1 MTDRNRP
8 GFHHVELWLHDF
20 AGQLPSWD
28 WLLSQLGWT
37 AFQSWQNGRSWRA
50 TDGSYLVIE
59 ESPDLAAD
67 VFDRTRAGINH
78 LALNAARSQ
87 VDAIAADA
95 AEHGWSLLFADRHPY
110 AGGPEHY
117 AAYLENEFG
126 FEVELVS
133 N

>member
-1 MTDRNRP
+1 MTSNSP
-8 GFHHVELWLHDF
+8 ASIHHIELWLHDL
-20 AGQLPSWD
+20 AGQLPSWN
-28 WLLSQLGWT
+28 WLFGRLGWLPH
-37 AFQSWQNGRSWRA
+37 QGWSDGRSWQA

-78 LALNAARSQ
+78 LALNAERSQ

-95 AEHGWSLLFADRHPY
+95 DDHGWNLLFADRHPY
-110 AGGPEHY
+110 AGGAEHY

-126 FEVELVS
+126 FEVELVAG
-133 N
+133 